1 MTTWPTTLASA
12 TLQVHTEEVIAV
24 SVETWATIGTLLAA
38 IIGLYVALRSDIHR
52 LEVRIESQMNR
63 LDDRVY
69 ALAAG
74 LKPRMDDVEQP

>member
-1 MTTWPTTLASA
+1 LANA
-12 TLQVHTEEVIAV
+12 TLLVQTERVIAV

-38 IIGLYVALRSDIHR
+38 IVGLYVALRSDIHR
-52 LEVRIESQMNR
+52 LETRIDR